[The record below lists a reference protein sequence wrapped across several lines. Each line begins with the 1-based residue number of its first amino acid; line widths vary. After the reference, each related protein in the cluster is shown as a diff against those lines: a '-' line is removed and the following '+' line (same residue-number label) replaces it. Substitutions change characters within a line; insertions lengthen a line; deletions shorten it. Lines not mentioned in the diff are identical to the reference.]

1 MEIKVKKKDIK
12 NGVKFSKKM
21 CPVSLALRR
30 NGVKRARVY
39 VGHIEHGPRDDRIVT
54 WNPYKV
60 EQFILKFDS
69 GKKVKPFKFVFDEG
83 EEWAV

>member
-1 MEIKVKKKDIK
+1 MAMKIKVTEKDIK
-12 NGVKFSKKM
+12 EGVKFSAKM

-30 NGVKRARVY
+30 NGVKRPRVY
-39 VGHIEHGPRDDRIVT
+39 VGHIQHGPRDDWTVT

-69 GKKVKPFKFVFDEG
+69 GKKVKPFKFVFNEDE
-83 EEWAV
+83 